1 MKLTKAGKGPL
12 YALPP
17 RRHHRRLLRG
27 RRSRGEVF
35 DRYRDDTYRE
45 ASYKPYIIAA
55 MILLGKAKDPAATL
69 AGLLKRGSP
78 RSAMRE

>member
-1 MKLTKAGKGPL
+1 EVA
-12 YALPP
+12 A
-17 RRHHRRLLRG
+17 
-27 RRSRGEVF
+27 SVF

-69 AGLLKRGSP
+69 SRLLERGTT
-78 RSAMRE
+78 REAL